1 MKFCKKS
8 EKNLYASH
16 RLCTDHFKPEDLRKH
31 LKCVVVHEKAIPCIY
46 TVKGQFL
53 TVENA
58 SKINDDNICSII
70 TEQIS
75 DPENHNMNGSYLPSN
90 NCLTPFRQK
99 EDVCCSSKKKHL
111 DFDSIEL
118 VSNDDTEIGNCE
130 IPPNNCLT
138 ELATELVSN
147 DGIDSTI
154 PIQELPVRIT
164 SFKYLCLI

>member
-46 TVKGQFL
+46 TMKGQFL

-90 NCLTPFRQK
+90 NCLT
-99 EDVCCSSKKKHL
+99 
-111 DFDSIEL
+111 
-118 VSNDDTEIGNCE
+118 
-130 IPPNNCLT
+130 